1 MSDIEIINPYL
12 KKKMYDLMNQ
22 PIVPTDELK
31 RIIGYQDVIPTT
43 FQEVSA
49 TYREIEV
56 KLNETYN

>member
-1 MSDIEIINPYL
+1 MTNEDINPYL
-12 KKKMYDLMNQ
+12 MKRMYDLMNQ
-22 PIVPTDELK
+22 PILPTDELK

-56 KLNETYN
+56 KTNETDN

>member
-1 MSDIEIINPYL
+1 MSDTETINPYL
-12 KKKMYDLMNQ
+12 KKEMYDLVNQ

-31 RIIGYQDVIPTT
+31 RIIGYQDVIPAT

-56 KLNETYN
+56 KTND

>member
-1 MSDIEIINPYL
+1 MSDTETINPYL
-12 KKKMYDLMNQ
+12 KKEMYDLVNQ

-31 RIIGYQDVIPTT
+31 RIIGYQDVISTT

-56 KLNETYN
+56 KTND